1 MYGLELSIILVLGLT
16 GVLVLAHLHD
26 RRKPTTI
33 PCPVCNGRGD
43 IPVAHPSG
51 DPQLDSERE
60 CPACLGDELQEL
72 DAFGTTAANMLADRI
87 ERALQS
93 LGLEVIVSHY
103 PRLEPKRRWEI
114 GALKPNGRWAGHVT
128 GESRLTAMHKLARQH
143 GVDVRRIP
151 A

>member
-1 MYGLELSIILVLGLT
+1 MYGIEFSIIFVLALLGL
-16 GVLVLAHLHD
+16 LVIAHLREH
-26 RRKPTTI
+26 RNRHVIT
-33 PCPVCNGRGD
+33 CPVCNGRGD
-43 IPVAHPSG
+43 IPVSHPSG

-72 DAFGTTAANMLADRI
+72 DAFGTTAADMLADRI